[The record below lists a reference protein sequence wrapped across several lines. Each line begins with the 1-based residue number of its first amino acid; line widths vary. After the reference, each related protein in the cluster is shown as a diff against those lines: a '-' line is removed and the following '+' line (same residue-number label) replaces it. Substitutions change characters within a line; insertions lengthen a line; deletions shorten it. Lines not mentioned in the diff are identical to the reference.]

1 MKINDTQTC
10 SASNDKAITSNCSLL
25 AMLSRPPQG
34 RTPADE
40 VVYSHYD
47 FDKERGIIVEH
58 KVKCVSPL
66 TSTAVR
72 LLAFLIR
79 NLDPDTNEIVITG
92 DKLFTELG
100 RTAELYEAIQALKRI
115 DILNKI
121 TDTDTQWSVYHRLGI
136 IESVT
141 FSDGDGCADWDA
153 VREET
158 TIRLKIYDAFARV
171 YVHHTIDNLNTS
183 LDFVALT
190 ENGVMKDVADELD
203 KIEDAANAPSTSAPA
218 DSTEDMVTDGA
229 VTDDAVTDDAVT
241 DDAVTDDDEEGFEAD
256 NNEEYGEAGEN
267 DEAVEENS
275 VKQIDDN
282 TLVLIS
288 VRQLNRIFGTDRDD
302 EFEIEDGVL
311 YQYHGTGGDIVIPK
325 SVIVICDHAF
335 EGCAGLTSVT
345 IPASVKLIGKDAF
358 RNCTNLV
365 EVDMPL
371 SMLKLI
377 APCVEF
383 YFSGTEIAELI
394 KKDSWFW
401 ERYNVEIKAQ
411 RIDAADEGEDNK
423 SEEDESGDEKD
434 DNDDA
439 KDEMDEAGCH

>member
-1 MKINDTQTC
+1 MKTNDTYTQP
-10 SASNDKAITSNCSLL
+10 AKDDKAIKSNCSIL
-25 AMLSRPPQG
+25 AMLSHPPKG
-34 RTPADE
+34 RTPSDE

-141 FSDGDGCADWDA
+141 FSDGYCCADWDA
-153 VREET
+153 VRDET
-158 TIRLKIYDAFARV
+158 SIRLKLYDRFTRV
-171 YVHHTIDNLNTS
+171 YVQHIIEDLNIS
-183 LDFVALT
+183 LDFVALSQ
-190 ENGVMKDVADELD
+190 NGVMEDVAEEL
-203 KIEDAANAPSTSAPA
+203 KDAANAPSTSAPT
-218 DSTEDMVTDGA
+218 DS
-229 VTDDAVTDDAVT
+229 TDDAVTDDAVT
-241 DDAVTDDDEEGFEAD
+241 DGDDEGFEEGYD
-256 NNEEYGEAGEN
+256 EEDEEAN
-267 DEAVEENS
+267 DTDEAAEENS
-275 VKQIDDN
+275 VKHIDDN

-311 YQYHGTGGDIVIPK
+311 YKYHGTGGDIVIPK

-335 EGCAGLTSVT
+335 EDCAGLTSVT
-345 IPASVKLIGKDAF
+345 IPPSVKLIGKDAF

-371 SMLKLI
+371 SMLKLV

-383 YFSGTEIAELI
+383 YFSGTEIAELL

-401 ERYNVEIKAQ
+401 ERYKVEIKAQ
-411 RIDAADEGEDNK
+411 RIDAADEEEDNK

-439 KDEMDEAGCH
+439 QDKMDEAGCH

>member
-1 MKINDTQTC
+1 MNTNDTYTQP
-10 SASNDKAITSNCSLL
+10 AKDDKAIKSNCSIL

-153 VREET
+153 VRDET
-158 TIRLKIYDAFARV
+158 SIRLKLYDRFTRV
-171 YVHHTIDNLNTS
+171 YVQHIIEDLNIS
-183 LDFVALT
+183 LDFVALSQ
-190 ENGVMKDVADELD
+190 NGVMEDVAEEL
-203 KIEDAANAPSTSAPA
+203 KDAANAPSTGAPTDITDGA
-218 DSTEDMVTDGA
+218 VTDDAVTDGA
-229 VTDDAVTDDAVT
+229 VTDDAVTDG
-241 DDAVTDDDEEGFEAD
+241 DDEGFEEGYD
-256 NNEEYGEAGEN
+256 EE
-267 DEAVEENS
+267 DEEVDDTDVAVEETS
-275 VKQIDDN
+275 IKQIDDN
-282 TLVLIS
+282 TLVLVS
-288 VRQLNRIFGTDRDD
+288 VRQLHRIFGD
-302 EFEIEDGVL
+302 EHDADFEIEDGVL
-311 YQYHGTGGDIVIPK
+311 YKYHGTGGDIAIPK
-325 SVIVICDHAF
+325 SVMVICDRAF
-335 EGCAGLTSVT
+335 EDCVGLTSVT
-345 IPASVKLIGKDAF
+345 IPPSVKLIGKDAF

-371 SMLKLI
+371 SMLKLV

-383 YFSGTEIAELI
+383 YFSGTEIAELL

-401 ERYNVEIKAQ
+401 ERYKVEIKAQ
-411 RIDAADEGEDNK
+411 RIDAADEEEDNK

-439 KDEMDEAGCH
+439 QDKMDEAGCH